1 MTMDELSYSVLYVLY
16 DRLDVGVRNTEL
28 SPQVRHETSTYYIFT
43 YLIGVAEDWTSMK
56 E

>member
-28 SPQVRHETSTYYIFT
+28 SPQVRQGEIACYIFI
-43 YLIGVAEDWTSMK
+43 YSIGVAED
-56 E
+56 